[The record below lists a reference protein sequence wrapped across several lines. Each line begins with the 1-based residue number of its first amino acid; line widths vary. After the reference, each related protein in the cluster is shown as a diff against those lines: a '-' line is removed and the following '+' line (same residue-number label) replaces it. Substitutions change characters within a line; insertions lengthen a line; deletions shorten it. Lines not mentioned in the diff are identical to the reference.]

1 MIEPPIISR
10 PGKAARNEQ
19 RKALAATCN
28 AGSIAFVGSAF
39 LQPLV
44 AGHSNALLLVGALV
58 SFIALQ
64 GALHYVLYRVED

>member
-1 MIEPPIISR
+1 MIELPIIPR

-28 AGSIAFVGSAF
+28 AASVVFVGTA
-39 LQPLV
+39 LVQPLV
-44 AGHSNALLLVGALV
+44 TGRSNALLILGALV

>member
-1 MIEPPIISR
+1 MIERSILT

-28 AGSIAFVGSAF
+28 ASSISFVASAL

-44 AGHSNALLLVGALV
+44 SGYANAWLLVGALL

-64 GALHYVLYRVED
+64 GALHYILHKVED

>member
-1 MIEPPIISR
+1 MVEPPIILP

-28 AGSIAFVGSAF
+28 AASVAFVGSAF

-44 AGHSNALLLVGALV
+44 AGHANALLMVGALV
-58 SFIALQ
+58 SFVALQ
-64 GALHYVLYRVED
+64 GALHYILYRVED

>member
-1 MIEPPIISR
+1 MIELPIIPR

-28 AGSIAFVGSAF
+28 AATIAFVGTV
-39 LQPLV
+39 LIQPLV
-44 AGHSNALLLVGALV
+44 TGHSNALLFVGALV
-58 SFIALQ
+58 SFVALQ